1 MKIECFVVG
10 IGGANCYLV
19 INEETRECV
28 AVDPGGTS
36 AALRSYLNDQNL
48 KVKAILLTH
57 GHFDHIMGIT
67 DMIGVDAKVPVY
79 VYADDQEFL
88 KDENLNASKS
98 FVQSGYV
105 YSDGISVTDGQELE
119 LIGFTFQ
126 VIHTPGHT
134 PGSCCYY
141 MKEEKVLFSGDTLFK
156 TSIGRTDLAG
166 GSDEI
171 YASIKERLFTLP
183 EEVEVY
189 PGHMSKTTIGY
200 EKKYN
205 PYVRS

>member
-1 MKIECFVVG
+1 MKIECFEVG
-10 IGGANCYLV
+10 IAGANCYLV
-19 INEETRECV
+19 INEATKECI

-36 AALRSYLNDQNL
+36 AALRDYLNDRNL
-48 KVKAILLTH
+48 NVKAVILTH

-67 DMIGVDAKVPVY
+67 DMIGTDSKEPVY
-79 VYADDQEFL
+79 VYVDDQDFL

-105 YSDGISVTDGQELE
+105 YPDGISVIDGQELE